1 MDYTVQVN
9 PSDVMYELSK
19 IEINEWH
26 NNADTKS
33 AIEQNLILDYRR
45 LEGLISESN
54 RS

>member
-1 MDYTVQVN
+1 
-9 PSDVMYELSK
+9 MYELSK

-45 LEGLISESN
+45 LEGLTLFHFLSSN
-54 RS
+54 FT